1 MSLPLWARPE
11 ACTPDASLRGL
22 PHRRGAAREEP
33 SPPLILTFLR
43 VAVTGLVGG
52 CSSSRHD
59 TRVVS

>member
-1 MSLPLWARPE
+1 MSLPPVGTAGGLHPRRVAE
-11 ACTPDASLRGL
+11 GTPPSQRSC
-22 PHRRGAAREEP
+22 REEP

-52 CSSSRHD
+52 CSGSRHD